1 LAWLPSALSSS
12 RPRRADWLIKR
23 LTAPV
28 LALLLVG
35 LLHAG
40 GLLAGL
46 GNDGLDLLFRLRGPR
61 PPDQRIVI
69 VGVDEQSL
77 AELGAWPLPRRFHGA
92 LLDRLRLARAVGFD
106 FLFPESTADDEL
118 FSRALSQGPPTI
130 LTLARERDGRIA
142 RPAASLIGYA
152 GLGHIETQL
161 GGDGIV
167 RRVDLGNLAA
177 AADANAADAPPFAL
191 ALLRAAH
198 LDVSGRDEDAKAD
211 RRIINFYGPEESFL
225 FLSYATVLTGRY
237 PPEFFQ
243 DRLVLVGAR
252 AVGLGDAHITSFTRE
267 LPTPGVEI
275 QATILSNLTAQS
287 FIRPLP
293 LAPWLAIGLLCLIA
307 AAAWPN
313 CGERIN
319 LLVNLGLAAVVLTC
333 AALLFRR
340 NLLFDFPLVLLFLV
354 VAYPLHLVLQ
364 LLRAANR
371 ILLEARRLDQ
381 ELDAGLQRAA
391 GTIPATCLRPAHR
404 ANPLTASAI
413 QRHLDRLQTAAQA
426 LSLQHH
432 FLENLLKEELPPL
445 ILWEEPSGQ
454 AVFANTAFA
463 RFWAEHREDGQPHL
477 PSRGRFLAA
486 AAKPADGSA
495 SQAEPKGMLDV
506 QSLGPRGRRFYQAEL
521 HPLPAPETGFHGIL
535 AVLQDV
541 TDIKELE
548 RIKDEVVAIVSHEL
562 KLPLTAIL
570 GYGEILADA
579 LSDAPQQYAREIC
592 AQSRRLQRMIEDFL
606 DIARLESGRTQVR
619 RFPFPL
625 GRMIEDAVAAVT
637 PAAGKKSI
645 ALIVKQPS
653 RTTPLLGDESLLL
666 QAVINLLDNA
676 VKFSPEHTMVT
687 IELEEQANRFVLRV
701 ADQGPGIPAPER
713 LQIFAKFQRGSRT
726 AQAEGFGLGLHLAEQ
741 IVERH
746 HGEIAALDADHGAVF
761 QLILPKEDR
770 DAEGALLCA

>member
-1 LAWLPSALSSS
+1 V
-12 RPRRADWLIKR
+12 INR
-23 LTAPV
+23 LTAPA

-61 PPDQRIVI
+61 PPEQRIVI

-77 AELGAWPLPRRFHGA
+77 ARLGAWPLPRRFHGE
-92 LLDRLRLARAVGFD
+92 LLDRLRLAKAVGFD
-106 FLFPESTADDEL
+106 FLFPEPTADDEL
-118 FSRALSQGPPTI
+118 FSRALGQGPPTI
-130 LTLARERDGRIA
+130 LALARERDGRIA
-142 RPAASLIGYA
+142 RPAAALSGYA

-161 GGDGIV
+161 AGDGIV
-167 RRVDLGNLAA
+167 RRVDLGNLAGDSA
-177 AADANAADAPPFAL
+177 VADAPPFAL
-191 ALLRAAH
+191 AMLRAAR
-198 LDVSGRDEDAKAD
+198 VDAPGGAD
-211 RRIINFYGPEESFL
+211 NAPTGRRIINYYGPEESFL
-225 FLSYATVLTGRY
+225 FLSYASILAGRY

-243 DRLVLVGAR
+243 DRFVLVGAR

-275 QATILSNLTAQS
+275 QATILNNLIAQS

-293 LAPWLAIGLLCLIA
+293 LAPWLAISLLCLIGA
-307 AAAWPN
+307 IVWPN

-319 LLVNLGLAAVVLTC
+319 LLVNLGLAAATLTC
-333 AALLFRR
+333 AALLFRC

-371 ILLEARRLDQ
+371 ILLEARRLDR
-381 ELDAGLQRAA
+381 ELDAGLQQAA
-391 GTIPATCLRPAHR
+391 GTIPPTCLHPAHR

-413 QRHLDRLQTAAQA
+413 RRHLDRLQTAAHA

-445 ILWEEPSGQ
+445 ILWEEQSGQ
-454 AVFANTAFA
+454 AVFANTAFT
-463 RFWAEHREDGQPHL
+463 RFWAEHLEDGQPLL
-477 PSRGRFLAA
+477 PTRARFLAA
-486 AAKPADGSA
+486 AAGQEDGSA
-495 SQAEPKGMLDV
+495 SQPIEAGTLNF
-506 QSLGPRGRRFYQAEL
+506 QSLGPGGRRFYQAEL

-548 RIKDEVVAIVSHEL
+548 RVKDEVVAIVSHEL

-579 LSDAPQQYAREIC
+579 LDDDRRQYAREIC

-619 RFPFPL
+619 RFPFPP

-637 PAAGKKSI
+637 PAARKKSI
-645 ALIVKQPS
+645 ALAVSQPN
-653 RTTPLLGDESLLL
+653 RTSPLLGDESLLL
-666 QAVINLLDNA
+666 QATINLLDNA
-676 VKFSPEHTMVT
+676 VKFSPPNTAVA
-687 IELEEQANRFVLRV
+687 IALEEQAASFTLRV
-701 ADQGPGIPAPER
+701 TDQGPGIPAHER
-713 LQIFAKFQRGSRT
+713 RQIFAKFQRGGRT
-726 AQAEGFGLGLHLAEQ
+726 GQTEGFGLGLHLAQQ

-746 HGEIAALDADHGAVF
+746 HGEIAALESDHGAVL
-761 QLILPKEDR
+761 QIILPKTAP
-770 DAEGALLCA
+770 DAACPSAKEAGKIVGSEPAEPQHS

>member
-1 LAWLPSALSSS
+1 MAWLPSALSSS

-77 AELGAWPLPRRFHGA
+77 AELGAWPLPRRLHGA

-118 FSRALSQGPPTI
+118 FSRALRQGPPTI

-142 RPAASLIGYA
+142 RPAASLSGYA

-167 RRVDLGNLAA
+167 RRVDLGNLADD
-177 AADANAADAPPFAL
+177 DAVANAPPFAL

-198 LDVSGRDEDAKAD
+198 LEVPSRDEDAKAD

-225 FLSYATVLTGRY
+225 FLSYAAVLAGRY

-267 LPTPGVEI
+267 LSTPGVEI
-275 QATILSNLTAQS
+275 QATILSNLIAQS

-307 AAAWPN
+307 AAVWPN

-319 LLVNLGLAAVVLTC
+319 LLVNLALAATVLTC

-371 ILLEARRLDQ
+371 ILLETRRLDQ
-381 ELDAGLQRAA
+381 ELDAGLQQAA

-413 QRHLDRLQTAAQA
+413 PRHLDRLQTAAQA

-477 PSRGRFLAA
+477 PSRARFLAA
-486 AAKPADGSA
+486 AG
-495 SQAEPKGMLDV
+495 
-506 QSLGPRGRRFYQAEL
+506 
-521 HPLPAPETGFHGIL
+521 
-535 AVLQDV
+535 
-541 TDIKELE
+541 
-548 RIKDEVVAIVSHEL
+548 
-562 KLPLTAIL
+562 
-570 GYGEILADA
+570 
-579 LSDAPQQYAREIC
+579 
-592 AQSRRLQRMIEDFL
+592 
-606 DIARLESGRTQVR
+606 
-619 RFPFPL
+619 
-625 GRMIEDAVAAVT
+625 
-637 PAAGKKSI
+637 
-645 ALIVKQPS
+645 
-653 RTTPLLGDESLLL
+653 
-666 QAVINLLDNA
+666 
-676 VKFSPEHTMVT
+676 
-687 IELEEQANRFVLRV
+687 
-701 ADQGPGIPAPER
+701 
-713 LQIFAKFQRGSRT
+713 
-726 AQAEGFGLGLHLAEQ
+726 
-741 IVERH
+741 
-746 HGEIAALDADHGAVF
+746 
-761 QLILPKEDR
+761 
-770 DAEGALLCA
+770 

>member
-1 LAWLPSALSSS
+1 V
-12 RPRRADWLIKR
+12 IQR

-28 LALLLVG
+28 LALLLALLLVG

-40 GLLAGL
+40 GLLGGL

-77 AELGAWPLPRRFHGA
+77 AQLGAWPLPRRLHGE
-92 LLDRLRLARAVGFD
+92 LLHRLRLANAVGFD

-118 FSRALSQGPPTI
+118 FSRALGHGPPTV

-142 RPAASLIGYA
+142 RPAGSLSGYA

-167 RRVDLGNLAA
+167 RRVDLGNLAD
-177 AADANAADAPPFAL
+177 DAPPLAPPFAL

-198 LDVSGRDEDAKAD
+198 LDLPSKDEDAKAD

-225 FLSYATVLTGRY
+225 FLSYAAVLTGRY

-275 QATILSNLTAQS
+275 QATILSNLIAQS

-307 AAAWPN
+307 AAVWPN
-313 CGERIN
+313 CGERLN
-319 LLVNLGLAAVVLTC
+319 LLVNLGIAATALTC
-333 AALLFRR
+333 AILLFRR
-340 NLLFDFPLVLLFLV
+340 NLLFDFPLALLFLV
-354 VAYPLHLVLQ
+354 VAYPLHLMLQ

-371 ILLEARRLDQ
+371 ILLEARRLDR

-391 GTIPATCLRPAHR
+391 GTIPATCLHPGRR

-445 ILWEEPSGQ
+445 ILWEEQSGQ
-454 AVFANTAFA
+454 AVFANAAFS
-463 RFWAEHREDGQPHL
+463 RFWAEQLADGEPRL
-477 PSRGRFLAA
+477 PSRARFLAA
-486 AAKPADGSA
+486 AAKPTDGSA
-495 SQAEPKGMLDV
+495 TQEEPAETLNF
-506 QSLGPRGRRFYQAEL
+506 QSIGHRGRRFYQAEL

-562 KLPLTAIL
+562 KLPLTTIL

-592 AQSRRLQRMIEDFL
+592 VQSRRLQRMIEDFL

-637 PAAGKKSI
+637 PAARKKSI
-645 ALIVKQPS
+645 TLVVNQPS

-666 QAVINLLDNA
+666 QALINLLDNA
-676 VKFSPEHTMVT
+676 VKFSPEHTLVT

-701 ADQGPGIPAPER
+701 ADQGPGIPGPER
-713 LQIFAKFQRGSRT
+713 LQIFAKFQRGSHT
-726 AQAEGFGLGLHLAEQ
+726 AQAEGFGLGLHLVEQ

-746 HGEIAALDADHGAVF
+746 HGKIAALDADHGAVF

-770 DAEGALLCA
+770 DAEGALPCA